1 MPGAAAG
8 DRRLLMEVEK
18 GNLSGVKKLLAGGA
32 NVDGSRE
39 LEYPPIM
46 GAARNG
52 NAAMLKLLISKGADL
67 ETEARFPAG
76 SRAIHAAISGENPT
90 ALSVL
95 LEAGADFNSRDG
107 AGETP
112 LMLTA
117 LADTGALLAR
127 ELFKVGAS
135 PFVKNADGMSAM
147 HVAAGLGNLEVMT
160 VILTNTPS
168 ALNVLD
174 NKGFTPMGIAALRG
188 QRRAVFHLL
197 SAGASD
203 LGVDEQNAA
212 ILWACDGGH
221 PRMVRMML
229 EHGINR
235 VGGLGAIPNSIGVAV
250 QGRQAK
256 ILEMLVS
263 AEGEENRRKWAE
275 CRLRDGTPLHLAAAW
290 VSVRA
295 IHVLLSAG
303 ARETLPNGYGKLAS
317 EEVGI
322 ALRPPARRSPRKEAA
337 VVRMLQRGPAYR
349 ARSYGWPTL
358 DGGNGTSDVTL
369 SSRTR
374 GANSFGVQI
383 FRPTGTRFF
392 ATRFARYA
400 NK

>member
-1 MPGAAAG
+1 
-8 DRRLLMEVEK
+8 
-18 GNLSGVKKLLAGGA
+18 
-32 NVDGSRE
+32 
-39 LEYPPIM
+39 
-46 GAARNG
+46 
-52 NAAMLKLLISKGADL
+52 MLKLLISKGADL

-90 ALSVL
+90 ALCVL

-168 ALNVLD
+168 VLNVLD

-212 ILWACDGGH
+212 IFWACDGGH

-263 AEGEENRRKWAE
+263 AEGEDNRRKWAE

-290 VSVRA
+290 VSVKVM
-295 IHVLLSAG
+295 HVLLSAG
-303 ARETLPNGYGKLAS
+303 ARETLPNRYGKLAG

-322 ALRPPARRSPRKEAA
+322 ALGPPARRSPRKEAA

-358 DGGNGTSDVTL
+358 DGGNCTSDVAL

-374 GANSFGVQI
+374 GAKSFGVQI
-383 FRPTGTRFF
+383 YRPTGTRFF